1 MYAPSKAIFT
11 RKQYGTSWN
20 LKVSIRMTW
29 FCNQHAVIQ
38 YVIVKS
44 DIFLE
49 LFNLFGL
56 VGIYS
61 KNQQQDCDCAEYIYM
76 YLQNEMCIVGPL
88 FHVAS
93 HVCWRVQSLWWE
105 RPWLSIKAHGVEVLS
120 AAMPLFIKPPPINS
134 PLYHFTWR
142 SALKLW
148 QI

>member
-20 LKVSIRMTW
+20 LNVSIRMSW

-61 KNQQQDCDCAEYIYM
+61 KYQQ
-76 YLQNEMCIVGPL
+76 
-88 FHVAS
+88 
-93 HVCWRVQSLWWE
+93 
-105 RPWLSIKAHGVEVLS
+105 
-120 AAMPLFIKPPPINS
+120 
-134 PLYHFTWR
+134 
-142 SALKLW
+142 
-148 QI
+148 